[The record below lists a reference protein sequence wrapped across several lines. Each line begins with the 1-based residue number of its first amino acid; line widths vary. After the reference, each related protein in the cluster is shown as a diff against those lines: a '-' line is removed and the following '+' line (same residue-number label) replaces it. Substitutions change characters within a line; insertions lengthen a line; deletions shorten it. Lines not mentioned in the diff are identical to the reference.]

1 MLLFTSTL
9 SIRKRCKREF
19 PMAAQMEPR
28 KRDIFAFFKPKAF
41 TANAKQSKTP
51 PMKNNVSEI
60 FSVKTKSFRKA
71 SQTDDNLAALPAL
84 SQKSV
89 EFLPNSRDLSPRISK
104 IFPELD
110 SPSPKIKDLQ
120 TGVEKSYNDLV
131 LTSQSCEALPRSLTK
146 KKLCQDIALISPDL
160 TKLSP
165 EVNTLSPKRGNMP
178 FDGSE
183 VCLKK
188 KRNVMPEVFIFPPEI
203 CPPSPEIEEVNEEE
217 EFWPMVLSPSH
228 ESEAIFTQT
237 TRLSPKGHESSPKKD
252 KSGPKSPTLSAIPEE
267 LFSKLTTSSPIGDK
281 LSFMPSESYFS
292 RQSGTPD
299 IPMNP
304 PVLLQDVPKTPEKV
318 KARRY
323 QSNPLQ
329 RKAKEPLRPRFVSEP
344 SGNKYTQLMEKQG
357 AKLTNAAYELT
368 EEQSRLLYEDMF
380 KPLDVFALIQ
390 SAAKK

>member
-1 MLLFTSTL
+1 
-9 SIRKRCKREF
+9 
-19 PMAAQMEPR
+19 MAAQMEPR
-28 KRDIFAFFKPKAF
+28 KRDIFAIFKPKAF
-41 TANAKQSKTP
+41 TANGKKSKTP

-60 FSVKTKSFRKA
+60 FSAKTKSSRKGG
-71 SQTDDNLAALPAL
+71 QTDDNLAALPAL

-89 EFLPNSRDLSPRISK
+89 AFLPNSRELSPRISK
-104 IFPELD
+104 IFPDLD
-110 SPSPKIKDLQ
+110 SPSPKIKEVQ

-131 LTSQSCEALPRSLTK
+131 LTSQSCEALPRSQTN

-165 EVNTLSPKRGNMP
+165 ELNTLSPKRRNVP

-237 TRLSPKGHESSPKKD
+237 RLSPKGHESSPKKD
-252 KSGPKSPTLSAIPEE
+252 ISGPKSPMLSAIPEE
-267 LFSKLTTSSPIGDK
+267 LFSKLTTSSPIADK
-281 LSFMPSESYFS
+281 LSFMPSESCFS

-304 PVLLQDVPKTPEKV
+304 PVLLQDVPKTREKV

>member
-1 MLLFTSTL
+1 
-9 SIRKRCKREF
+9 
-19 PMAAQMEPR
+19 MEPR

-41 TANAKQSKTP
+41 TANAKQRKTP
-51 PMKNNVSEI
+51 PMKTNVSEI

-71 SQTDDNLAALPAL
+71 GQTDDNLAALPAL

-120 TGVEKSYNDLV
+120 TGDEKSYNELV
-131 LTSQSCEALPRSLTK
+131 LTSQSCEALPRSKTN
-146 KKLCQDIALISPDL
+146 KKLCQDTALISPDL

-183 VCLKK
+183 VCSKK

-228 ESEAIFTQT
+228 ESEAIFSQT
-237 TRLSPKGHESSPKKD
+237 TRLSPKGHETSPKNN
-252 KSGPKSPTLSAIPEE
+252 KSGPKSPFLSAIPEE

-281 LSFMPSESYFS
+281 LSFMPSESCSS

-304 PVLLQDVPKTPEKV
+304 PVLLQDVPKTREKV

-344 SGNKYTQLMEKQG
+344 CGNKYTQLMEKQG

-380 KPLDVFALIQ
+380 KPLDVFALTQ
-390 SAAKK
+390 SAVKK

>member
-1 MLLFTSTL
+1 
-9 SIRKRCKREF
+9 
-19 PMAAQMEPR
+19 MAAQTEPR

-60 FSVKTKSFRKA
+60 FSAMTKSFRKA
-71 SQTDDNLAALPAL
+71 GQTDDNLASLPAL

-89 EFLPNSRDLSPRISK
+89 EFLPNSRELSPRISK
-104 IFPELD
+104 IFPDLD
-110 SPSPKIKDLQ
+110 SPSPKIKEVQ

-131 LTSQSCEALPRSLTK
+131 LTSQCCEALPGSQTN

-160 TKLSP
+160 TKRSP
-165 EVNTLSPKRGNMP
+165 GVNTLSPKRGNRP

-183 VCLKK
+183 LCLKK

-203 CPPSPEIEEVNEEE
+203 CPPSSEIEEVNEEE

-237 TRLSPKGHESSPKKD
+237 TKLSPKGHETSPKND
-252 KSGPKSPTLSAIPEE
+252 KSGPKSPFLSAIPEE
-267 LFSKLTTSSPIGDK
+267 LFSKLTTLSPIGDK
-281 LSFMPSESYFS
+281 LSFMPSESCSS

-304 PVLLQDVPKTPEKV
+304 PVLLQDVPKKREKV

-344 SGNKYTQLMEKQG
+344 CGNKYTQLMEKQG

>member
-1 MLLFTSTL
+1 
-9 SIRKRCKREF
+9 
-19 PMAAQMEPR
+19 MEPR

-60 FSVKTKSFRKA
+60 FSAKTKSFRKA
-71 SQTDDNLAALPAL
+71 GQTDDNQASLPAL

-89 EFLPNSRDLSPRISK
+89 EFLPNSRELSPRISK

-110 SPSPKIKDLQ
+110 SPSPKIKEVQ

-131 LTSQSCEALPRSLTK
+131 LTSQSCETLPRSKTN

-188 KRNVMPEVFIFPPEI
+188 KRNRMPEVFIFPPEI

-217 EFWPMVLSPSH
+217 EFWPNVLSPSH
-228 ESEAIFTQT
+228 ESEAISTKIT
-237 TRLSPKGHESSPKKD
+237 KLSPKGHETSPKND
-252 KSGPKSPTLSAIPEE
+252 KSGPKSPFLSAIPEE
-267 LFSKLTTSSPIGDK
+267 FFSKQTTLSPIGDK
-281 LSFMPSESYFS
+281 LSFMPSESSSS
-292 RQSGTPD
+292 RQSVSPD
-299 IPMNP
+299 VPINP
-304 PVLLQDVPKTPEKV
+304 PVLLQDVPETREKV

-329 RKAKEPLRPRFVSEP
+329 RKGKEPLRPRFVSEP
-344 SGNKYTQLMEKQG
+344 CGNKYTQLMEEQG

-368 EEQSRLLYEDMF
+368 EEQSRLLYEDIF

>member
-1 MLLFTSTL
+1 
-9 SIRKRCKREF
+9 
-19 PMAAQMEPR
+19 MAAQMEPR

-131 LTSQSCEALPRSLTK
+131 LTSQSCEALPRSQTN

-165 EVNTLSPKRGNMP
+165 GVNTLSPKRGNTS

-183 VCLKK
+183 LCLKK

-237 TRLSPKGHESSPKKD
+237 TKLLPEGHETSPKND
-252 KSGPKSPTLSAIPEE
+252 KSGPKSPFLSAIPEE

-281 LSFMPSESYFS
+281 LSFMPSESCSS

-304 PVLLQDVPKTPEKV
+304 PAFGKILLQDVPKTREKV

-329 RKAKEPLRPRFVSEP
+329 RKAKEPLRPRFQSEP
-344 SGNKYTQLMEKQG
+344 CGNKYTQLMEKQG

>member
-1 MLLFTSTL
+1 
-9 SIRKRCKREF
+9 
-19 PMAAQMEPR
+19 MAAQMEPR

-51 PMKNNVSEI
+51 SMKNNVSEI

-71 SQTDDNLAALPAL
+71 GQTDDNLAALPAL

-89 EFLPNSRDLSPRISK
+89 AFLPNSRELSPRISK
-104 IFPELD
+104 IFPDLD
-110 SPSPKIKDLQ
+110 SPSPKIKEVQ
-120 TGVEKSYNDLV
+120 TGVEKSYNDLG
-131 LTSQSCEALPRSLTK
+131 LTSQSCEALPRSQTN

-252 KSGPKSPTLSAIPEE
+252 KSGPKSPMLSAIPEE

-281 LSFMPSESYFS
+281 LSFMPSESSSS
-292 RQSGTPD
+292 RQNVSPD

-304 PVLLQDVPKTPEKV
+304 PAFGKILLQDVPKTREKV

-380 KPLDVFALIQ
+380 KPLDVFALTQ

>member
-1 MLLFTSTL
+1 
-9 SIRKRCKREF
+9 
-19 PMAAQMEPR
+19 MAAQMEPR

-131 LTSQSCEALPRSLTK
+131 LTSQSCEALPRSQTN

-165 EVNTLSPKRGNMP
+165 GVNTLSPKRGNTP

-183 VCLKK
+183 LCLKK

-203 CPPSPEIEEVNEEE
+203 CPPSLEIEEVNEEE

-237 TRLSPKGHESSPKKD
+237 TRLSPKGHESSPKND
-252 KSGPKSPTLSAIPEE
+252 KSGPKSPMLSAIPEE

-281 LSFMPSESYFS
+281 LSFMPSESCSS
-292 RQSGTPD
+292 RQSGTSD

-304 PVLLQDVPKTPEKV
+304 PAFGKILLQDVPKKREKV

>member
-1 MLLFTSTL
+1 
-9 SIRKRCKREF
+9 
-19 PMAAQMEPR
+19 MAAQMEPR

-41 TANAKQSKTP
+41 TANAKQRKTP
-51 PMKNNVSEI
+51 PMKTNVSEI

-71 SQTDDNLAALPAL
+71 GQTDDNLAALPAL

-131 LTSQSCEALPRSLTK
+131 LTSQSCEALPRPQTN

-165 EVNTLSPKRGNMP
+165 GVNALSPKRGNTP

-183 VCLKK
+183 LCLKK

-203 CPPSPEIEEVNEEE
+203 CPPSPEIEEVNEEK

-237 TRLSPKGHESSPKKD
+237 NRLSPKGHESSPKKV
-252 KSGPKSPTLSAIPEE
+252 KSGPKSPFLSAIPEE

-281 LSFMPSESYFS
+281 LSFMPSESCSS

-304 PVLLQDVPKTPEKV
+304 PAFGKILLQDVPKTREKV

-344 SGNKYTQLMEKQG
+344 CGNMYTQLMEKQG

>member
-1 MLLFTSTL
+1 
-9 SIRKRCKREF
+9 
-19 PMAAQMEPR
+19 MAAQMEPR

-41 TANAKQSKTP
+41 TANAKQRKTP
-51 PMKNNVSEI
+51 PMKTNVSEI

-71 SQTDDNLAALPAL
+71 GQTDHNLAALSAL
-84 SQKSV
+84 SQKSF

-120 TGVEKSYNDLV
+120 TGDEKSYNELV
-131 LTSQSCEALPRSLTK
+131 LTSQSCEALPRSQTK

-217 EFWPMVLSPSH
+217 EFWPMVFSPSH

-237 TRLSPKGHESSPKKD
+237 NRLSPKGHESSPKNV
-252 KSGPKSPTLSAIPEE
+252 KSGPKSPFLSAIPEE

-281 LSFMPSESYFS
+281 LSFMPSESCSS

-304 PVLLQDVPKTPEKV
+304 PAFGKILLQDVPKTREKV

-344 SGNKYTQLMEKQG
+344 CGNMYTQLMEKQG

-368 EEQSRLLYEDMF
+368 EEQSRLLYEDIF